1 MRYKENE
8 NAECSSCTAES
19 GEKKSNEVILPHSL
33 EKSKIEDGPE
43 SYINMTKVLLKL
55 LEVVACFDGRNI
67 TVRMEQN
74 SDPHA
79 TIECMIDG
87 HAYSVDFSKKLEF

>member
-1 MRYKENE
+1 MKYEENE

-55 LEVVACFDGRNI
+55 LEVVACFDGHI
-67 TVRMEQN
+67 TLGNFRQ
-74 SDPHA
+74 SDDPS
-79 TIECMIDG
+79 ISLECMIDG
-87 HAYSVDFSKKLEF
+87 HAYSIDFSKKLEF

>member
-1 MRYKENE
+1 MEENK

-19 GEKKSNEVILPHSL
+19 GEEKTNEVILPHSL
-33 EKSKIEDGPE
+33 KKSKLEDGPE

-55 LEVVACFDGRNI
+55 LEVVACFDGKNI
-67 TVRMEQN
+67 AVRMEQ
-74 SDPHA
+74 SADPHA

-87 HAYSVDFSKKLEF
+87 HAYSVDFSKKLSF